1 MPLSLFNKQLTPSH
15 RLLWPALAACIILSS
30 PQTLANKDLFA
41 SEPAAEKSVPAQEII
56 SAPEEI
62 EVIEPEISPTEAAA
76 LAQQHVKGKVMNVRA
91 FKEENKTLYG
101 VKLLQKDGRMKT
113 VNVDANNGSIVE

>member
-1 MPLSLFNKQLTPSH
+1 MPLSLFNKQLAHGH
-15 RLLWPALAACIILSS
+15 RLLWPSLAACIILSS

-41 SEPAAEKSVPAQEII
+41 SEPAIEQSAPAQEII
-56 SAPEEI
+56 SVPEETEI
-62 EVIEPEISPTEAAA
+62 IEPEISPTEAAA